1 MNTSYIPQT
10 ICNGGAI
17 VLPNNLP
24 LLSFPKKY
32 SSARIMEECPNNFF
46 TNTHT
51 HTHICI
57 KDKVK
62 KKNNFLRAS
71 EAVKIFNLKQ
81 YKMGSQISLA

>member
-57 KDKVK
+57 NKLNPRGTSYVSDGHGA
-62 KKNNFLRAS
+62 LLPRPS
-71 EAVKIFNLKQ
+71 I
-81 YKMGSQISLA
+81 